1 MIVHIDAKSLEWVG
15 IVWLSQ
21 DKVGIEELNAGVDQH
36 SDNQKRFRL
45 PSRLI
50 AKTFVF
56 RLVYGG
62 SAYAYSKDVEFE
74 VVGYNSKQWQEVID
88 EFYNKYKGIARQHI
102 VWMQTVST
110 TGKIVMPL
118 GREYHYKQYEKT
130 RKNFK
135 TGSIETYLEWPR
147 TTILNYPVQ
156 GLGADLMAIVR
167 VLVRKYLI
175 QAKLEAKLI
184 CTIHDSIDVDAPDH
198 EVPQVIE
205 IFNRAF
211 KETPDVLKRIWGID
225 FNVPFY
231 GEILTGPNFKDL
243 KEIS

>member
-21 DKVGIEELNAGVDQH
+21 DKVGIDELRRGIDQH
-36 SDNQKRFRL
+36 TDNQARFKL

-74 VVGYNSKQWQEVID
+74 SVGFNSKKWQEVID
-88 EFYNKYKGIARQHI
+88 EFYNKYKGIARQHTQW
-102 VWMQTVST
+102 VQTVT
-110 TGKIVMPL
+110 QTGRIVMPT
-118 GREYHYKQYEKT
+118 GRVYEYKQYEKS
-130 RKNFK
+130 RKNRD
-135 TGSIETYLEWPR
+135 GMVETWMEWPR

-167 VLVRKYLI
+167 VLVRKYLM

-184 CTIHDSIDVDAPDH
+184 CTIHDSIDVDCPDH
-198 EVPQVIE
+198 EVSKVVE

-211 KETPDVLKRIWGID
+211 KETPDVLKRTWGID

-231 GEILTGPNFKDL
+231 GEVLTGKNFKDL
-243 KEIS
+243 NEME